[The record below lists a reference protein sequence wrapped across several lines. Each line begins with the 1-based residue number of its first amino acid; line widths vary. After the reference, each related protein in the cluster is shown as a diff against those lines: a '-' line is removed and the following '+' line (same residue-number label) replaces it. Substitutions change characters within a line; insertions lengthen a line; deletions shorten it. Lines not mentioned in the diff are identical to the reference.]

1 MKLGVTLFAVLDP
14 SVNGNGRCFQDG
26 VQESPGVSRK
36 FRGKKIIWMINI
48 YFESMFYNLFWS
60 LYMATDYFLNMSLQ
74 HNRLLFFSNVCVCV
88 CVCVCVYIYILAHI
102 LHIYIMYILG
112 GGDTCPISLVN
123 STAELIGVDV
133 CSMSIL
139 LYTFLW
145 MICSHIYISSNFGH
159 WHQNVENPWH

>member
-1 MKLGVTLFAVLDP
+1 MHSIVLDGIKN
-14 SVNGNGRCFQDG
+14 NGIF
-26 VQESPGVSRK
+26 K
-36 FRGKKIIWMINI
+36 M
-48 YFESMFYNLFWS
+48 
-60 LYMATDYFLNMSLQ
+60 
-74 HNRLLFFSNVCVCV
+74 

-139 LYTFLW
+139 LYTFL
-145 MICSHIYISSNFGH
+145 
-159 WHQNVENPWH
+159 